1 MLSDTSWVVA
11 CRPEGANTGRLRQ
24 TGQGRREAALRGPGD
39 QRRRGGRGTQAA
51 AAAIEAREA
60 ASTAFYDMDQAQ
72 KYIDGRV
79 TVFEDLDAA
88 AAEPA
93 RREFAG
99 LSEAA
104 DAAAVAYISV
114 LDAHDLDDRDRSP
127 AEYDAARRAF
137 TASTERL
144 QQITRNLNGFA
155 ERLAPR
161 MARLE
166 AALDQLPP
174 RLTAARDAVAAAV
187 TAVAAAKNAGMDA
200 SGPEAEL
207 DRARQALAQLGSQ
220 GLGGLGLDGAIRTAE
235 EVREIAGR
243 AREAAAELPQM
254 AQKVRNSL
262 ASART
267 RADAVA
273 NRAGPVQDAMRVLVR
288 GYSQAC
294 WQDLRGAPDAVEAA
308 VSRARERLNEASAHV
323 ARAEWRQAQQALTA
337 ARTELNAADRRAGQ
351 VTGRVDRLREV
362 AADPAGPAEG
372 ARFAVRDAQR
382 LAMAQPGGPA
392 PQHVRVLDGLVERLE
407 NASKRLTGVNPDYW
421 AYLQELE
428 AITTTA
434 GDVVTRIR
442 AERAARG

>member
-1 MLSDTSWVVA
+1 M
-11 CRPEGANTGRLRQ
+11 
-24 TGQGRREAALRGPGD
+24 RGPGD
-39 QRRRGGRGTQAA
+39 QRRRGGGRGAQAA
-51 AAAIEAREA
+51 ASAVEAREA
-60 ASTAFYDMDQAQ
+60 AAAAFYDMDQAQ

-88 AAEPA
+88 AAAPV

-99 LSEAA
+99 LSESA
-104 DAAAVAYISV
+104 DAASVAYISV

-137 TASTERL
+137 IAATERL

-174 RLTAARDAVAAAV
+174 RLTAARDAVAAADAAV
-187 TAVAAAKNAGMDA
+187 TAARDAGMDA
-200 SGPEAEL
+200 SEPEAEL
-207 DRARQALAQLGSQ
+207 ARARQVLAQLGSR
-220 GLGGLGLDGAIRTAE
+220 GLGGLGLDGAIRKAE
-235 EVREIAGR
+235 EVREIAEG
-243 AREAAAELPQM
+243 AREAAAELPRL
-254 AQKVRNSL
+254 AEKVRNSL
-262 ASART
+262 ASVRT
-267 RADAVA
+267 RADAAA
-273 NRAGPVQDAMRVLVR
+273 NRVGPVQEAMRVLVR

-294 WQDLRGAPDAVEAA
+294 WQDLKGAPDSIEAA
-308 VSRARERLNEASAHV
+308 VTRARERLNEASAHV
-323 ARAEWRQAQQALTA
+323 ARTEWRQAQQALTA

-351 VTGRVDRLREV
+351 VTGRVEELKEV
-362 AADPAGPAEG
+362 AADPDKPAQG

-382 LAMAQPGGPA
+382 LAMAQPGGAA
-392 PQHVRVLDGLVERLE
+392 PQHVRVLDALVERLE
-407 NASKRLTGVNPDYW
+407 NAPKRLTGAHPDYW

-428 AITTTA
+428 SIRTAA

-442 AERAARG
+442 SERATQG

>member
-1 MLSDTSWVVA
+1 
-11 CRPEGANTGRLRQ
+11 
-24 TGQGRREAALRGPGD
+24 
-39 QRRRGGRGTQAA
+39 
-51 AAAIEAREA
+51 
-60 ASTAFYDMDQAQ
+60 MDQAQ

-88 AAEPA
+88 AATPA

-104 DAAAVAYISV
+104 DAASVAYISV

-137 TASTERL
+137 VASTERL

-155 ERLAPR
+155 ERLAPQ

-166 AALDQLPP
+166 SALDQLPP
-174 RLTAARDAVAAAV
+174 RLAAARDAVAAADA
-187 TAVAAAKNAGMDA
+187 AVAAAKDAGMDA
-200 SGPEAEL
+200 SEPEAEL
-207 DRARQALAQLGSQ
+207 ERARQVLAQLGSQ
-220 GLGGLGLDGAIRTAE
+220 GLGGLGLDGAIRKAE
-235 EVREIAGR
+235 EVRDIAER
-243 AREAAAELPQM
+243 AREAAAELPQL

-262 ASART
+262 ASVRT
-267 RADAVA
+267 RVDVVA
-273 NRAGPVQDAMRVLVR
+273 NRVGPVKEAMRVLVR

-294 WQDLRGAPDAVEAA
+294 WQDLKGAPDSIEAA
-308 VSRARERLNEASAHV
+308 VTRARERLNEASAHA
-323 ARAEWRQAQQALTA
+323 ARTEWNQAQRALTA

-351 VTGRVDRLREV
+351 VTGRVEELKAV
-362 AADPAGPAEG
+362 AEDPSRPAEG
-372 ARFAVRDAQR
+372 VRFAVRDAQR

-392 PQHVRVLDGLVERLE
+392 PQHVRVLDSLVERLE
-407 NASKRLTGVNPDYW
+407 NAPNRLTGAHPDYW

-428 AITTTA
+428 SIKTAA

-442 AERAARG
+442 AERAGQG